1 MTSSRSADLHSTLNS
16 VAERAAR
23 LCEADDTIILRTE
36 DDHFCVAAHYGC
48 LSALSRTAFPDT
60 KRFALRAPSLS
71 KLRQREQAGLR
82 IVHRL

>member
-1 MTSSRSADLHSTLNS
+1 MTSNRSADLHSTLNS
-16 VAERAAR
+16 VAESGR

-71 KLRQREQAGLR
+71 KLRST
-82 IVHRL
+82 